1 MHAYMCL
8 CGCVSVCLFV
18 ARAMFS
24 FFLLYIFLER
34 CCQDFCGVCWLLWEP
49 GLNLPRGLSA
59 RSSLQIRTS
68 TSLAFER
75 VNHIHSGDGLALCVF
90 GISNGITDAIL

>member
-24 FFLLYIFLER
+24 FFSFAYIFRKMLSR
-34 CCQDFCGVCWLLWEP
+34 LLRRLLAP
-49 GLNLPRGLSA
+49 MGA
-59 RSSLQIRTS
+59 R
-68 TSLAFER
+68 FEF
-75 VNHIHSGDGLALCVF
+75 A
-90 GISNGITDAIL
+90 

>member
-24 FFLLYIFLER
+24 FFSFVYFFRKI
-34 CCQDFCGVCWLLWEP
+34 CWLLWEP

-59 RSSLQIRTS
+59 RSSL
-68 TSLAFER
+68 
-75 VNHIHSGDGLALCVF
+75 
-90 GISNGITDAIL
+90 

>member
-24 FFLLYIFLER
+24 FFSLNLYIFL
-34 CCQDFCGVCWLLWEP
+34 DVKTF
-49 GLNLPRGLSA
+49 A
-59 RSSLQIRTS
+59 
-68 TSLAFER
+68 AF
-75 VNHIHSGDGLALCVF
+75 VGSYGSPV
-90 GISNGITDAIL
+90 

>member
-24 FFLLYIFLER
+24 FFSFVYF
-34 CCQDFCGVCWLLWEP
+34 FNVKTF
-49 GLNLPRGLSA
+49 A
-59 RSSLQIRTS
+59 
-68 TSLAFER
+68 AF
-75 VNHIHSGDGLALCVF
+75 VGSYGSPV
-90 GISNGITDAIL
+90 

>member
-24 FFLLYIFLER
+24 FFSFVYFFYK
-34 CCQDFCGVCWLLWEP
+34 DVKTF
-49 GLNLPRGLSA
+49 A
-59 RSSLQIRTS
+59 
-68 TSLAFER
+68 AF
-75 VNHIHSGDGLALCVF
+75 VGSYGSPI
-90 GISNGITDAIL
+90 

>member
-24 FFLLYIFLER
+24 FFSFVYFFR
-34 CCQDFCGVCWLLWEP
+34 CQDFCGVCWLLWEP

-68 TSLAFER
+68 TSLAFES

>member
-24 FFLLYIFLER
+24 FFSFVYFFRKMLSRLLRRLLAPMGALGA
-34 CCQDFCGVCWLLWEP
+34 CQ
-49 GLNLPRGLSA
+49 
-59 RSSLQIRTS
+59 Q
-68 TSLAFER
+68 
-75 VNHIHSGDGLALCVF
+75 GLASKSVQVRPWRLR
-90 GISNGITDAIL
+90 A